1 MHSRGT
7 YAHLPCD
14 TMYRT
19 LRYNVASSLSK
30 MVWYNGTGRVVILY
44 SQTQYTSNYL
54 IIRLLTL
61 SASFSL
67 TVGSGVFVDILFSM
81 NVASISR
88 MIQFCTFFGNTRG
101 GDCTLASGPK
111 TMDSG
116 YWLNI
121 GPSNPNLSQGPGD
134 AEKVWW
140 WHLFPYNAHSVYS
153 HLYWEWRLISYIFF
167 WKMPYMA
174 S

>member
-7 YAHLPCD
+7 YSHLPCD

-19 LRYNVASSLSK
+19 LRYNVACSLSK
-30 MVWYNGTGRVVILY
+30 RVWYNGTGRVVTLY
-44 SQTQYTSNYL
+44 CQTQYTSNYL

-88 MIQFCTFFGNTRG
+88 MIQFCTFFWQYKGWRLYSCFWT
-101 GDCTLASGPK
+101 K
-111 TMDSG
+111 TMDSE
-116 YWLNI
+116 YCLNI
-121 GPSNPNLSQGPGD
+121 GPSNPNVSQGVPRTQKKCND
-134 AEKVWW
+134 DIYVPIT
-140 WHLFPYNAHSVYS
+140 LTRPIV
-153 HLYWEWRLISYIFF
+153 IYIENEC
-167 WKMPYMA
+167 W
-174 S
+174 